1 MITGETS
8 TGFKYSIEDGAID
21 DYELLEILCKID
33 KGDYGLVTEMV
44 DKLLGE
50 KEKERLKDHVRNES
64 GRVSTTRM
72 MSEVMEIF
80 KSNKAGKN

>member
-33 KGDYGLVTEMV
+33 QGDYGLVPEMV
-44 DKLLGE
+44 DKLLGDEE
-50 KEKERLKDHVRNES
+50 KQRLKDHVRNES
-64 GRVSTTRM
+64 GRVPATRM
-72 MSEVMEIF
+72 LSEVMEIF
-80 KSNKAGKN
+80 KSNKSGKN